1 MLEHTVFAFYE
12 IGKAVLPWMALFVV
26 FVLALGVIEKWFE
39 LD

>member
-12 IGKAVLPWMALFVV
+12 IGKALLPWMALLIIFMV
-26 FVLALGVIEKWFE
+26 AMAAIEKWFE